1 MDKLKKIKPIYIEI
15 FSLLL
20 CNLCAINIIIDTLSY
35 TLNQRLI
42 YTIATLVL
50 SLVLFYIRKNKIKYI
65 GTFINLCALG
75 CLCYAIYQY
84 GVALEAMSKNFNIID
99 FLTGLD
105 SQLVYLTL
113 LLTIYY
119 IAASFV
125 AMIIKKNA
133 LYGLI
138 NILIL
143 LGLQYAYTD
152 YRSTLFFMILIII
165 ILTYYLLTGIH
176 YISYTRYHLIQ
187 FICILVIVILMLV
200 PVVLLPYSSYV
211 ERPIKELFMSQEAKE
226 FQEDYEIQ
234 NGYNI
239 EKSQEIGGS
248 ERGENLAGDE
258 GKESDGNNNQE
269 NKSGKG
275 KKKGNKGTT
284 STIKNIS
291 LGMSGGGGGAD
302 SDLNSAGDTE
312 LDNKTVAL
320 KVTSSY
326 GPVSTY
332 LRDSSA
338 AYYDHGKWSMLTT
351 KKCQKIYNQPASIN
365 LVQSL
370 ASQYAQTDV
379 VLTIDEIS
387 LSSPYKYYPYY
398 SYDGETFKLDSY
410 SKGQSSS
417 RHTNVKIGVSSSDL
431 LNASG
436 DYTTPQYDQ
445 FVEENYLGVSQ
456 DIKNQL
462 LNLLNQAGYHEEM
475 TIYEKVTLVKN
486 LLASQCV
493 YTLHPG
499 SCPSDQDPVL
509 YFLLENKKGY
519 CMHFASSAALLLRTI
534 NIPARY
540 TTGFVLDESDFKGG
554 NVAAVTQAK
563 AHAWVEVYVKGVGW
577 VMIEATPGSGGA
589 SGSDPMDE
597 PAAGKAEETNQ
608 QNIEEQKSNS
618 NDQQG
623 LNGSGN
629 QSSQQNSQSSEPN
642 PENKEQKSQGN
653 TQSNSENK
661 QTEKKKT
668 KKNIKKKEV
677 QNQSEDHKVIFI
689 VIIFVLFFVIATI
702 ILVLRRK
709 YLLKQ
714 REKLLS
720 QENINKKY
728 IAYYDYLNELKQ
740 YNSEIENNY
749 RYIALKAAYS
759 NTVIL
764 QEELDEIRN
773 YVEECLTLIQENN
786 SSLKL
791 LIYQYIYVL
800 F

>member
-1 MDKLKKIKPIYIEI
+1 MRNGRIKYFSILGVVLFLY
-15 FSLLL
+15 FTTSVYSLLICTYIL
-20 CNLCAINIIIDTLSY
+20 
-35 TLNQRLI
+35 LI
-42 YTIATLVL
+42 LPIL
-50 SLVLFYIRKNKIKYI
+50 SLV
-65 GTFINLCALG
+65 
-75 CLCYAIYQY
+75 
-84 GVALEAMSKNFNIID
+84 
-99 FLTGLD
+99 
-105 SQLVYLTL
+105 
-113 LLTIYY
+113 
-119 IAASFV
+119 
-125 AMIIKKNA
+125 
-133 LYGLI
+133 
-138 NILIL
+138 
-143 LGLQYAYTD
+143 
-152 YRSTLFFMILIII
+152 
-165 ILTYYLLTGIH
+165 
-176 YISYTRYHLIQ
+176 
-187 FICILVIVILMLV
+187 
-200 PVVLLPYSSYV
+200 
-211 ERPIKELFMSQEAKE
+211 
-226 FQEDYEIQ
+226 
-234 NGYNI
+234 
-239 EKSQEIGGS
+239 
-248 ERGENLAGDE
+248 
-258 GKESDGNNNQE
+258 
-269 NKSGKG
+269 
-275 KKKGNKGTT
+275 
-284 STIKNIS
+284 IS
-291 LGMSGGGGGAD
+291 LPGMRHVD
-302 SDLNSAGDTE
+302 VE
-312 LDNKTVAL
+312 KTHEHFIAKRNHL
-320 KVTSSY
+320 A
-326 GPVSTY
+326 Y
-332 LRDSSA
+332 LHFKR
-338 AYYDHGKWSMLTT
+338 
-351 KKCQKIYNQPASIN
+351 
-365 LVQSL
+365 V
-370 ASQYAQTDV
+370 
-379 VLTIDEIS
+379 
-387 LSSPYKYYPYY
+387 PYKYYPYY

-577 VMIEATPGSGGA
+577 VMIEATPGSGGS
-589 SGSDPMDE
+589 SGSEPMDE

-623 LNGSGN
+623 SNSSGS

-642 PENKEQKSQGN
+642 PENKEQKSQ
-653 TQSNSENK
+653 
-661 QTEKKKT
+661 
-668 KKNIKKKEV
+668 
-677 QNQSEDHKVIFI
+677 
-689 VIIFVLFFVIATI
+689 FVLFFVIATI